1 MASAYQQLEQR
12 FRKVALL
19 SEAIGMLRWDQSVL
33 MPAGGAVARGEQVA
47 ALAVIRHGI
56 MTDHTL
62 SDLLNEASAQG
73 GLDAWQVANL
83 REMRR
88 KWINSTAI
96 PADLVE
102 AMSKASNACETIWR
116 TARRNADFGS
126 VLPAFEEVLTLTKR
140 LGEAKA
146 AVLECSLYDALL
158 DTYEPGGRSADIDP
172 IFESYGQFLP
182 DFLDDVLV
190 RQSALPT
197 PQLPAGPFPIDAQRV
212 LARRLAEIVGL
223 NFESA
228 RLDESLHPFT
238 GGTPEDSRITT
249 RYDESDFT
257 QAVMGVLHETGHAMY
272 ERARPSAWRRQPVG
286 EARGMTIHESQ
297 SLLIEMQV
305 CRSRGFLGWAA
316 PIMRKAFSG
325 KGETWQADNLYRL
338 ATRVGRG
345 FIRVDSDEV
354 TYPAHVILRYRLEK
368 AMLAGELAIA
378 DLPAVWNQSMRD
390 LLGVVPPDDRL
401 GCLQDIHW
409 YDGAWGYFPTYTL
422 GAMAA
427 AQIYNAAADSVP
439 AIPKAIASGNF
450 QPLMDWLGK
459 RIHCMGSLL
468 STTDLIKSA
477 TGRPLDDSAF
487 RAHLQSRYLE
497 T

>member
-1 MASAYQQLEQR
+1 MASAYQKLEHC
-12 FRKVALL
+12 FGKVALL
-19 SEAIGMLRWDQSVL
+19 GEAIGMLSWDQSVL
-33 MPAGGAVARGEQVA
+33 MPAGGAAVRGEQIA
-47 ALAVIRHGI
+47 ALEVIRHGM
-56 MTDHTL
+56 MTDDRL
-62 SDLLNEASAQG
+62 SDLLTEASGQD

-88 KWINSTAI
+88 KWIHAASI

-102 AMSKASNACETIWR
+102 AISKASNACETIWR
-116 TARRNADFGS
+116 TARRDADFAS

-146 AVLECSLYDALL
+146 AVLECSVYDALL
-158 DTYEPGGRSADIDP
+158 DAYEPGGRSAEIDP
-172 IFESYGQFLP
+172 IFESYGKFLP
-182 DFLDDVLV
+182 DFLDDVLA

-197 PQLPAGPFPIDAQRV
+197 PQLPAAPFPIAAQRV
-212 LARRLAEIVGL
+212 LARRLAENVGL
-223 NFESA
+223 NFNSA

-257 QAVMGVLHETGHAMY
+257 QAVMGVMHETGHAMY
-272 ERARPSAWRRQPVG
+272 ERALPSVWRRQPVG

-305 CRSRGFLGWAA
+305 CRSRGFLGWVA
-316 PIMRKAFSG
+316 PIMRDAFGG
-325 KGETWQADNLYRL
+325 KGENWKADNLYRL
-338 ATRVGRG
+338 ATRVSRG
-345 FIRVDSDEV
+345 FIRVESDEV

-368 AMLAGELAIA
+368 AMLAGDLAIA
-378 DLPAVWNQSMRD
+378 DLPAAWNQSMRD

-427 AQIYNAAADSVP
+427 AQIYTAATNSVP

-459 RIHCMGSLL
+459 RIHGMGSLL

-487 RAHLQSRYLE
+487 RAHLRSRYLE

>member
-1 MASAYQQLEQR
+1 
-12 FRKVALL
+12 
-19 SEAIGMLRWDQSVL
+19 
-33 MPAGGAVARGEQVA
+33 
-47 ALAVIRHGI
+47 
-56 MTDHTL
+56 
-62 SDLLNEASAQG
+62 
-73 GLDAWQVANL
+73 
-83 REMRR
+83 
-88 KWINSTAI
+88 
-96 PADLVE
+96 
-102 AMSKASNACETIWR
+102 
-116 TARRNADFGS
+116 
-126 VLPAFEEVLTLTKR
+126 
-140 LGEAKA
+140 
-146 AVLECSLYDALL
+146 
-158 DTYEPGGRSADIDP
+158 
-172 IFESYGQFLP
+172 LP
-182 DFLDDVLV
+182 DFLDDVLA

-197 PQLPAGPFPIDAQRV
+197 PQLPAGPFPVAAQRV
-212 LARRLAEIVGL
+212 LARRLAETVGL

-238 GGTPEDSRITT
+238 GGIPEDSRITT

-316 PIMRKAFSG
+316 PIMRDAFSG
-325 KGETWQADNLYRL
+325 KGESWKADNLYRL
-338 ATRVGRG
+338 ATRVSRG